1 MNADLLKIENLNAKI
16 AGIAIILMAIV
27 AGVGYG
33 YAFNGF
39 FVSDDQ
45 FATIHNLHT
54 SKALLKLTII
64 SFTIVLLLDV
74 VVAWSLYAVFKRHSP
89 QLCLLS
95 SWLRLVYTVL
105 LGIAIT
111 FLVSAMKYPLNS
123 QQDSDFVF
131 WMLNSFLN
139 VWSFGLIIFGAHL
152 MSLAFVLFKSGITS
166 KIVSVLA
173 LFAGICYVVTNILSI
188 TFSNYQPYK
197 ETVELCLGLPM
208 ALGELALA
216 IWLLLDFKNKN

>member
-1 MNADLLKIENLNAKI
+1 ML
-16 AGIAIILMAIV
+16 
-27 AGVGYG
+27 GV
-33 YAFNGF
+33 
-39 FVSDDQ
+39 
-45 FATIHNLHT
+45 
-54 SKALLKLTII
+54 
-64 SFTIVLLLDV
+64 
-74 VVAWSLYAVFKRHSP
+74 
-89 QLCLLS
+89 
-95 SWLRLVYTVL
+95 
-105 LGIAIT
+105 AIT

-173 LFAGICYVVTNILSI
+173 LFAGICYVMTNILSI